1 MHSLIRG
8 VGHGPNLGQIWT
20 DYTLIARP
28 TTGGLG
34 PFRGLFAPFGS
45 MLTLRTAFKIMFDI
59 ASGLIPN
66 PN

>member
-1 MHSLIRG
+1 MGL
-8 VGHGPNLGQIWT
+8 IWT